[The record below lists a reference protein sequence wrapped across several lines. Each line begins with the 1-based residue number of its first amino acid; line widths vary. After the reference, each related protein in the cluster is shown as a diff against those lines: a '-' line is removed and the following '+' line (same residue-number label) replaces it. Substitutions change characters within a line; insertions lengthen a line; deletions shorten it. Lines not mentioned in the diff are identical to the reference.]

1 MYAGFRTACRDLS
14 KRKPLRL
21 GSSVCLAR
29 LGKHYPYPDLDSL
42 LELKNFLA
50 NIKQFAN
57 RNIIAGYIYP
67 KNQSPRY
74 WMAATIEAVA
84 IVLAIVT
91 TLTFREVLRRENK
104 RLDQRDQNEL
114 GNQYTN
120 EAGKKNFRYVL

>member
-1 MYAGFRTACRDLS
+1 MQDFGLHAPTYPKESRRDWNRQYAWPGWV
-14 KRKPLRL
+14 
-21 GSSVCLAR
+21 SST
-29 LGKHYPYPDLDSL
+29 HTDLDSL
-42 LELKNFLA
+42 LELKNFLT
-50 NIKQFAN
+50 NIKRFAN

-91 TLTFREVLRRENK
+91 TLAFREVLRRENK
-104 RLDQRDQNEL
+104 RLDQREWNEL